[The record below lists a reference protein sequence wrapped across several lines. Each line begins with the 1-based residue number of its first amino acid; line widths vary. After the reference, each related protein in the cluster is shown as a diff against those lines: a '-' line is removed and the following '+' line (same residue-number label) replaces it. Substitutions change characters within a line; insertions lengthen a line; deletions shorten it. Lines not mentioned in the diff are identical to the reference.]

1 MRACSTK
8 GRCRTRRLETA
19 PGEDP
24 AGSVPSAASA
34 QGPQASTAGSGVRD
48 VRPAGVYPLLGL
60 VPAREL
66 GGEAQDGPEPPHAGI
81 TDDRSLVSD
90 QPAPPDCRAT
100 SNTLPEVTWSLRLPE
115 VTWSLR
121 LPEVAWSLRLPE
133 VAWSL
138 RLPEVAWSLRL
149 SEVTWSLRV
158 LRDHRQRSGVGAVP
172 A

>member
-1 MRACSTK
+1 MLAWNSVFPTWKQRTPGSARTNRHPPSRLPVISSSLRRPRVNARNND
-8 GRCRTRRLETA
+8 GRSAVKRVTRNTNGNPLRLRTSVMSGNTIWTVVRTA
-19 PGEDP
+19 VV
-24 AGSVPSAASA
+24 GSN
-34 QGPQASTAGSGVRD
+34 
-48 VRPAGVYPLLGL
+48 
-60 VPAREL
+60 
-66 GGEAQDGPEPPHAGI
+66 EPKSGI

-115 VTWSLR
+115 I
-121 LPEVAWSLRLPE
+121 
-133 VAWSL
+133 
-138 RLPEVAWSLRL
+138 AWSLRL

>member
-1 MRACSTK
+1 MSGNTIWTVV
-8 GRCRTRRLETA
+8 RTA
-19 PGEDP
+19 VV
-24 AGSVPSAASA
+24 GSN
-34 QGPQASTAGSGVRD
+34 
-48 VRPAGVYPLLGL
+48 
-60 VPAREL
+60 
-66 GGEAQDGPEPPHAGI
+66 EPKSGI

-121 LPEVAWSLRLPE
+121 
-133 VAWSL
+133 
-138 RLPEVAWSLRL
+138 
-149 SEVTWSLRV
+149 V